1 MQLYPDSYCSRP
13 PRVRP
18 LPRRKRAILC
28 SRPDGLPQQNIRL
41 SCRIDHASLWQHRP
55 AARSEHVVRA
65 RVGARGMADLTDGAR
80 DTSAKAAPRSAA
92 PQQQTALKAL
102 GPPPGVDVRTMVQP
116 GLDNSSLRSVYE
128 KTLAPGAPFTPPLP
142 GPPTLG
148 EGLAHRGFDPSRGA
162 VGRQFGHSKEFST
175 KEPPPAPPPMPSQ
188 SQAPDDERRVVAGGR
203 PPKVPEHREGLRE
216 SDRALIGV
224 RR

>member
-1 MQLYPDSYCSRP
+1 MP
-13 PRVRP
+13 
-18 LPRRKRAILC
+18 AFGNT
-28 SRPDGLPQQNIRL
+28 GLPPDPNTW
-41 SCRIDHASLWQHRP
+41 S
-55 AARSEHVVRA
+55 
-65 RVGARGMADLTDGAR
+65 GRGWAPERTWLTPRTDGAR

-116 GLDNSSLRSVYE
+116 GLDSSSLRSVYE
-128 KTLAPGAPFTPPLP
+128 KTLAPGAPFRPPLP

-188 SQAPDDERRVVAGGR
+188 SQAPWMMNGRVVAGGR
-203 PPKVPEHREGLRE
+203 PPKVPEHHVKGYE
-216 SDRALIGV
+216 SPDRALIGSEEV
-224 RR
+224 TATAAAMRRRMGADQRPGQK